1 MQPFVKNVGV
11 LYLGSQQ
18 RVILLLYLLGVW
30 MMILGLGQI
39 SLFFGMTELSGIR
52 VSNQIIERLVACLG
66 VYSRPSQR
74 LILGADSSGHRNTL
88 AEPLSRCFIFECLS
102 GTLVELPCYRI

>member
-52 VSNQIIERLVACLG
+52 VSNQIIERRVACLG
-66 VYSRPSQR
+66 VYSRSTNDTMLSSIKLLKRQSVSNSYQR
-74 LILGADSSGHRNTL
+74 
-88 AEPLSRCFIFECLS
+88 
-102 GTLVELPCYRI
+102 

>member
-52 VSNQIIERLVACLG
+52 VSNQIIERRVACLG
-66 VYSRPSQR
+66 VYSRSTNDTMLSSIKLLKLQSVSNSYQR
-74 LILGADSSGHRNTL
+74 
-88 AEPLSRCFIFECLS
+88 
-102 GTLVELPCYRI
+102 